1 MHTLTFD
8 YRRADPLWNC
18 ASFICVPRSQ
28 PASLLNV
35 CESLRGEMKV
45 DVEVDVHWSD
55 DRALI
60 VEREDDRLVVQA
72 HASLSHGLVKAACA
86 ELGPDGPHV
95 LAAWE
100 RTVGIGNA
108 R

>member
-1 MHTLTFD
+1 
-8 YRRADPLWNC
+8 
-18 ASFICVPRSQ
+18 
-28 PASLLNV
+28 
-35 CESLRGEMKV
+35 
-45 DVEVDVHWSD
+45 
-55 DRALI
+55 
-60 VEREDDRLVVQA
+60 
-72 HASLSHGLVKAACA
+72 VKAACA